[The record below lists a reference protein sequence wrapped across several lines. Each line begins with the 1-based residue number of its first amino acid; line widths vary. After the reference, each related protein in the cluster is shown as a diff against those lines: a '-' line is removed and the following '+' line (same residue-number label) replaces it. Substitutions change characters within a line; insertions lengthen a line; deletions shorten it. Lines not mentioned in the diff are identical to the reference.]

1 MSSHIPEMP
10 PCRFAFARLVRRP
23 ETEIGLA
30 EAALLI
36 AKEEYRGLDV
46 AHYLGCLDA
55 MAATVRARLGAV
67 GDPVAVTVGLSDYLF
82 RELGFRGNT
91 EDYYDPR
98 NSFLNEVLDRRLG
111 IPITLSAMYMEL
123 ARRLGVP
130 IHGVGMPGHFLVKCV
145 TESAEIVIDPFNQG
159 AVVTPADCQRLL
171 DRISGGKLSFEPR
184 FLSCI
189 GTRHILTRILNNLKA
204 IYVNREEFAKA
215 LSVVERLL
223 LLDPESATE
232 MRDRGLL
239 LFQLKRYPEAMA
251 DLQRYLLRAG
261 SAEDAE
267 TIRGHLGAIRQRV
280 ATWN

>member
-1 MSSHIPEMP
+1 MSRHAPEMP

-23 ETEIGLA
+23 DPEIDLA

-46 AHYLGCLDA
+46 AHYLGCLDE

-67 GDPVAVTVGLSDYLF
+67 TDPVAATVGLSDYLF
-82 RELGFRGNT
+82 REMGFRGNT

-111 IPITLSAMYMEL
+111 IPISLSTMYMEVG
-123 ARRLGVP
+123 RRLGIP

-145 TESAEIVIDPFNQG
+145 TADAELVIDPYNQG
-159 AVVTPADCQRLL
+159 TVVTPADCQRLL

-189 GTRHILTRILNNLKA
+189 GTHQILTRILNNLKA
-204 IYVNREEFAKA
+204 VYVNRQDFGKA
-215 LSVVERLL
+215 LGVVERLL

-280 ATWN
+280 ASWN